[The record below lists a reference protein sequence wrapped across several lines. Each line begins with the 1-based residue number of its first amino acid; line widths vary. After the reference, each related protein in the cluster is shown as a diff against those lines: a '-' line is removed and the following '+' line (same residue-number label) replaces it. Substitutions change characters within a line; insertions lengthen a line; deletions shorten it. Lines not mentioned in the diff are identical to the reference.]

1 MDAPPLLII
10 FDFDN
15 TLVDSRID
23 FAAIRGALIS
33 LMESSL
39 PVTEPREVLM
49 RVPIAD
55 LVARIGN
62 SAPHLI
68 AQAWATIEAFE
79 AAGMQDATPVPH
91 VHGVLADLAAQGF
104 RLALLT
110 NNGRTATERV
120 LAELGLSALVSVTVT
135 RDEVPALKP
144 DPAGIRIVM
153 ERAFPHRAAYLV
165 GDSWVDGQAAA
176 RAGIRFVGFGP
187 RRAEV
192 EARGVIPWAWVTD
205 LRELLDLDW
214 DA

>member
-1 MDAPPLLII
+1 MDAHPPLLI

-23 FAAIRGALIS
+23 FAAIRGALID
-33 LMESSL
+33 LLESSRPL
-39 PVTEPREVLM
+39 TEPRGALM

-55 LVARIGN
+55 LVTRIGN
-62 SAPHLI
+62 SAPHLT

-79 AAGMQDATPVPH
+79 TAGLADAVPLPY
-91 VHGVLADLAAQGF
+91 VHGVLADLAARGF
-104 RLALLT
+104 HLALLT
-110 NNGRTATERV
+110 NNARTATQRV
-120 LAELGLSALVSVTVT
+120 LAELGLAALISVTVT

-144 DPAGIRIVM
+144 DPAGIRLVM
-153 ERAFPHRAAYLV
+153 ERAGPHRTAYLV

-192 EARGVIPWAWVTD
+192 ETRGVMPWAWIRD

-214 DA
+214 NT

>member
-1 MDAPPLLII
+1 MDAPPPLII

-23 FAAIRGALIS
+23 FAAIRGALVD
-33 LMESSL
+33 LLESSGPL
-39 PVTEPREVLM
+39 AEPRGELM

-55 LVARIGN
+55 LVVRIGD
-62 SAPHLI
+62 SAPHLT

-79 AAGMQDATPVPH
+79 AAGLRDATPVPH
-91 VHGVLADLAAQGF
+91 VHGVLAGLTARGF
-104 RLALLT
+104 LLALLT
-110 NNGRTATERV
+110 NNARTATERV
-120 LAELGLSALVSVTVT
+120 LAELGLAALIPVTVT

-144 DPAGIRIVM
+144 DPAGIRLVM
-153 ERAFPHRAAYLV
+153 ERAGPHRAACLV

-176 RAGIRFVGFGP
+176 RASIRFVGFGP

-192 EARGVIPWAWVTD
+192 EARGVMPWAWVRD

-214 DA
+214 NA